1 LHVFSTIRD
10 GGSSKAGGGAAQQ
23 HLFLKKWAE
32 DSNSFKSDP
41 PNAYCLSFLGEGT
54 VSVPT
59 TPDYLAPGIDPTKMP
74 ALI

>member
-1 LHVFSTIRD
+1 
-10 GGSSKAGGGAAQQ
+10 
-23 HLFLKKWAE
+23 LKKWAE